1 MSSYYRFRPIDRL
14 LGKSR
19 ELETQTIYFAGPDE
33 LNDPMEGRADV
44 MFRGDDIVWENLFR
58 HFVACLTWAVVA
70 SASGEDRPIRVVDM
84 PIEDPLDSKVESVV
98 RAIEELAD
106 RLVATPE
113 IQMLVA
119 HLANRGSPA
128 SESEL
133 RFYLKQLHP
142 AWTVAILDALPGH
155 PLGGNVS
162 VATPPDVLAVVRATD
177 ETLAGMA
184 GKSDVESRLEAMF
197 QAAEV
202 RAQQRNVHLW
212 AKTDRPAGPNHRFV
226 YLDFVD
232 HYLTGLRRLLHP
244 DWYTACFM
252 DDVGNSAVWGH
263 YANGHRDVCLKFRAK
278 SVGERHTL
286 PLRVPAGFN
295 REETL
300 WSTLDLEF
308 QPVRYTDEG
317 VRLNFFTAMGN
328 LPVPMLNKVWRVSRT
343 GKLSAIE
350 QEVHGDEHRWRAG
363 YWQQFE
369 AAITRKNTEW
379 APEREH
385 RLTFHSNI
393 LNLAPAG
400 MRLMRYNFE
409 DLEAIVFG
417 IKTSDA
423 DKQALFQLVQAKCVA
438 TGRHDFEFFQ
448 AVRNAGSRQ
457 IELQSLG
464 HIRNTRP
471 EPSTG

>member
-14 LGKSR
+14 LGESR

-33 LNDPMEGRADV
+33 LNDPMEGHADV

-58 HFVACLTWAVVA
+58 HFVACLTWGVVA
-70 SASGEDRPIRVVDM
+70 SALGEDRPIRLADM
-84 PIEDPLDSKVESVV
+84 PIEDPLDSPVESVV
-98 RAIEELAD
+98 RAVEQLAD
-106 RLVATPE
+106 RLVATDD

-119 HLANRGSPA
+119 HLANRGIPA
-128 SESEL
+128 SEPEL

-155 PLGGNVS
+155 PFGGNVS
-162 VATPPDVLAVVRATD
+162 VAAQPDLPTIVRATD

-184 GKSDVESRLEAMF
+184 GQRDVASRLEAMF
-197 QAAEV
+197 QAAEA
-202 RAQQRNVHLW
+202 RAQQRNVRLW
-212 AKTDRPAGPNHRFV
+212 AKTDGPPGPNHTFV
-226 YLDFVD
+226 YLNFVD

-252 DDVGNSAVWGH
+252 DDIGNSAVWGH

-278 SVGERHTL
+278 PVDERQTL
-286 PLRVPAGFN
+286 PLRVPAGFT
-295 REETL
+295 RDEIL
-300 WSTLDLEF
+300 WSTLNLTF
-308 QPVRYTDEG
+308 QQVHYTDEG
-317 VRLNFFTAMGN
+317 VQLNFFTAMGN
-328 LPVPMLNKVWRVSRT
+328 LPIPKLNKVWRVSRA
-343 GKLSAIE
+343 GKLSVIE
-350 QEVHGDEHRWRAG
+350 QEVHGDEHRWRAD
-363 YWQQFE
+363 YWRQFE
-369 AAITRKNTEW
+369 SATTRKNTEW
-379 APEREH
+379 SPEREH

-393 LNLAPAG
+393 LDLTPTG

-423 DKQALFQLVQAKCVA
+423 DKQALIQVVQAKCVA
-438 TGRHDFEFFQ
+438 AGRHDFEFFQ
-448 AVRNAGSRQ
+448 AVRKTGSRQ

-464 HIRNTRP
+464 HIGDVRP